1 MNQGRR
7 GTRAENQV
15 VDQLREL
22 GYDVIRSAGSK
33 GSADL
38 VAVNER
44 WVLFVQ
50 VKICDVTKIYT
61 QLSPVER
68 EQLVRVAGRV
78 PGGHGFPVV
87 AQHQPGAG
95 SRPAVT
101 EYHQLFGTGP
111 GDHMVWE
118 LEGAPEVT
126 SRA

>member
-15 VDQLREL
+15 ADHLRSL
-22 GYDVIRSAGSK
+22 GYDVIRSGGSK
-33 GSADL
+33 GAADL
-38 VAVNER
+38 VAVCER

-50 VKICDVTKIYT
+50 VKICPAGRAYT
-61 QLSPVER
+61 QLSPAER
-68 EQLVRVAGRV
+68 AQLVRIAGRV

-111 GDHMVWE
+111 GDHVVWE
-118 LEGAPEVT
+118 LAGAPEVT